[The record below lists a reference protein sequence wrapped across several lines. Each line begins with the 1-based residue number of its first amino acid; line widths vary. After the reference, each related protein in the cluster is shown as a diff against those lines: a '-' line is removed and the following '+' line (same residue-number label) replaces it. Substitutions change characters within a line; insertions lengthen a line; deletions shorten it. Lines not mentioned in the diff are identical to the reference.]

1 MVFASRIVGFES
13 AATED
18 VAAELER
25 IPHLRV
31 VARCDPEHL
40 VVVIEGR
47 DRRQIQ
53 DVLDFARRE
62 IPGIVTIDPDG

>member
-1 MVFASRIVGFES
+1 MVFASRIVEFEE
-13 AATED
+13 AVTED
-18 VAAELER
+18 VATELER
-25 IPHLRV
+25 IPHLKV

-47 DRRQIQ
+47 DHRQIQ

-62 IPGIVTIDPDG
+62 IPGIVSIDPDG